1 MEKYKKKFNDKNL
14 QILKSNKK
22 NIKTENEEEEICILC
37 HLPILT
43 NESNLF

>member
-1 MEKYKKKFNDKNL
+1 MEKYKKKFKDKNSK
-14 QILKSNKK
+14 ILKSNKK
-22 NIKTENEEEEICILC
+22 ETKPKNEEKEICILC